1 MSTILDK
8 SHDIDAFRA
17 AVREWTH
24 ETAPPERAN
33 EWLKAKG
40 ADQVAVQK
48 WWMAERRKVGL
59 ATPHWPVE
67 YGGAGLGLPHQIV
80 IADEFARAR
89 SPNSDMFVISLNH
102 VPHTLI
108 PHGTEEQ
115 KRIYLPQVAAGT
127 IWCQG
132 FSEPNAGSDLA
143 SLKCRAVRDGDSY
156 VINGHKIWSTYSMYA
171 SHCLL
176 LARTD
181 SSGKKQQGI
190 SYFILDMAT
199 PGIEVRPIHK
209 SNGTSNFGE
218 IFLTDVRIPTG
229 NLIGAEGAGWAVSQ
243 STLSSERGILSF
255 DICERD
261 MQFLIE
267 FFKNS
272 IETKARWLDDSAMRR
287 EFATLFSELQA
298 LRRQVRT
305 LLSASHGEGWSNTPS
320 IVKITRTTINNR
332 IADFRMRGE
341 GLSSQFIS
349 DAYRAPMYE
358 YLETYGP
365 IISGGSNEINRN
377 LIAERGLGMPRG

>member
-1 MSTILDK
+1 VSTILDK
-8 SHDIDAFRA
+8 SSDLAAFRI
-17 AVREWTH
+17 AVREWTR
-24 ETAPPERAN
+24 EVAPVERCM
-33 EWLKAKG
+33 EWLKPKG
-40 ADQVAVQK
+40 AEQVEVQK

-67 YGGAGLGLPHQIV
+67 YGGAGLSLAHQTV

-89 SPNSDMFVISLNH
+89 APSSDMFVISLNH

-108 PHGTEEQ
+108 PYGTEEQ
-115 KRIYLPQVAAGT
+115 KRTYLPQVAAGT

-143 SLKCRAVRDGDSY
+143 SLTTRAARDGNDY
-156 VINGHKIWSTYSMYA
+156 VINGHKIWSTYSMFA

-199 PGIEVRPIHK
+199 PGVEVRAIHK
-209 SNGTSNFGE
+209 SNGSSTFGE
-218 IFLTDVRIPTG
+218 IFLSDVHIPAE
-229 NLIGAEGAGWAVSQ
+229 NLIGAENAGWGVSQ
-243 STLSSERGILSF
+243 STLASERGILSF

-267 FFKNS
+267 FFREAVEAK
-272 IETKARWLDDSAMRR
+272 EPWLEDSAMTQ

-298 LRRQVRT
+298 LRRQVRA
-305 LLSASHGEGWSNTPS
+305 LLSAPQGGWSNAPS
-320 IVKITRTTINNR
+320 IVKIIRTEVNNR
-332 IADFRMRGE
+332 IAVFRMRAA
-341 GLSSQFIS
+341 GLSSQFVS
-349 DAYRAPMYE
+349 GAFREPMYE

-365 IISGGSNEINRN
+365 IISGGSNEIQRN